1 MTAIVPRW
9 EWRTFGER
17 FGAAEERL
25 AALTPERV
33 QDSDELYV
41 LALDSDASLKV
52 RAGLLDVKQLQ
63 RVDDDGLEQWMPVAK
78 GEFPLGADEI
88 SRLEEA
94 LHAPVQVLARA
105 AYTLDQF
112 IDEVVGPSPELA
124 AVAVRKH
131 RTHHVVGGAMVEL
144 SELRTDHGAA
154 RTIAVES
161 EDPARVVATV
171 RELGLE
177 GRPNVSVPR
186 ELKTL
191 AGFDAHRFGSSTSAR
206 PR

>member
-1 MTAIVPRW
+1 VTEIVPRW

-25 AALTPERV
+25 VALTPERV
-33 QDSDELYV
+33 QDSDEVYV

-52 RAGLLDVKQLQ
+52 RDGLLDVKRLK
-63 RVDDDGLEQWMPVAK
+63 RVGDDGLEQWMPVAK
-78 GEFPLGADEI
+78 GEFPLGAEEI
-88 SRLEEA
+88 ARLAEA
-94 LHAPVQVLARA
+94 LHAPAQSLARA
-105 AYTLDQF
+105 EYTLDQF
-112 IDEVVGPSPELA
+112 VDEVVGANPELA

-131 RTHHVVGGAMVEL
+131 RVHYTVGAAMVEL

-161 EDPARVVATV
+161 EDPAQVLATV

-191 AGFDAHRFGSSTSAR
+191 ADFDAHRFGSSTSAR
-206 PR
+206 TR

>member
-1 MTAIVPRW
+1 MTEIVPRW

-52 RAGLLDVKQLQ
+52 RDGLLDVKHLQ
-63 RVDDDGLEQWMPVAK
+63 RVDDDGLEQWRPVAK
-78 GEFPLGADEI
+78 GEFPLDAGDI
-88 SRLEEA
+88 TRLEEA

-112 IDEVVGPSPELA
+112 IDEVVGPNPELV

-131 RTHHVVGGAMVEL
+131 RTHHIDRRRDGGALGAPHGPRRGAHDRGRVRGPGAGGRDGARARARGTR
-144 SELRTDHGAA
+144 RT
-154 RTIAVES
+154 
-161 EDPARVVATV
+161 
-171 RELGLE
+171 
-177 GRPNVSVPR
+177 
-186 ELKTL
+186 
-191 AGFDAHRFGSSTSAR
+191 
-206 PR
+206 

>member
-1 MTAIVPRW
+1 MIVPRW

-25 AALTPERV
+25 AALAPERV
-33 QDSDELYV
+33 QDSDEVYV

-52 RAGLLDVKQLQ
+52 RDGLLDVKRLQ
-63 RVDDDGLEQWMPVAK
+63 RVNDVGLEQWMPVAK

-88 SRLEEA
+88 AKLEEA
-94 LHAPVQVLARA
+94 LHAPVQVLART
-105 AYTLDQF
+105 AYTLEQF
-112 IDEVVGPSPELA
+112 VDEVVGANPELV
-124 AVAVRKH
+124 AVAVCKH
-131 RTHHVVGGAMVEL
+131 RGHYTVGGAMVEL
-144 SELRTDHGAA
+144 SKLRTDHGAA

-161 EDPARVVATV
+161 EDPARVLATV
-171 RELGLE
+171 RDLGLE

-191 AGFDAHRFGSSTSAR
+191 AGFDAHASRSSTSAR
-206 PR
+206 TR